1 MPTNNGQKQHEHHSD
16 SHCLS
21 LRRFYCLIPNYGC
34 FLLFL
39 LILPPKKN
47 LLLFLTSAIQEVTS
61 ACSSLMF
68 TKIFLFILDFNTD
81 LLSVACCAF
90 VCSDYSLL
98 DLHLITVLYYF
109 PFWWLD
115 EKNNYFLMRL
125 GLHLVSSRPIQTY
138 SRGVCKR
145 GSSSVIYA

>member
-1 MPTNNGQKQHEHHSD
+1 MNLIVT

-21 LRRFYCLIPNYGC
+21 SYWFYYLIPNYRC

-39 LILPPKKN
+39 LILQKN

-68 TKIFLFILDFNTD
+68 TKIFLLIFGFNTD

-90 VCSDYSLL
+90 VCSDSSLL
-98 DLHLITVLYYF
+98 DLHYVTTGYF
-109 PFWWLD
+109 FYWCSD
-115 EKNNYFLMRL
+115 ERNYWFLVSL
-125 GLHLVSSRPIQTY
+125 GLHLVSSRQLQTY
-138 SRGVCKR
+138 SKR
-145 GSSSVIYA
+145 VAREDQVESFLHD